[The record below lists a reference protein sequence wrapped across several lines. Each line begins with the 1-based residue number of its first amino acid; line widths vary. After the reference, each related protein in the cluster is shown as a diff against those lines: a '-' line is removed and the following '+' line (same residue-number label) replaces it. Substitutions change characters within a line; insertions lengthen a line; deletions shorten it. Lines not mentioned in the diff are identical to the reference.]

1 MVKKLHQGSEKVSTQ
16 YIHPKQLELNHDL
29 LWKEIEQRNW
39 RNWTPLETHKEKPE
53 QLLCPD
59 LCKSR
64 MKWPASAELPQDY
77 ARAKGKQQLKWPDS
91 GRITWGH
98 GVRLSSW
105 GAQATPAPLFVPF
118 CLAFTLPALMIS
130 YTFHG
135 HQPQEGTR
143 PPKHWILAN
152 VQTNHKLAEQI
163 KVFWVLHISEGR
175 DTDNELF
182 SRELWESWI
191 ATAQPLLLG

>member
-1 MVKKLHQGSEKVSTQ
+1 MHTSKTAGTEPWFTLKRDWAKELEKLNAIGN
-16 YIHPKQLELNHDL
+16 P
-29 LWKEIEQRNW
+29 QRKT
-39 RNWTPLETHKEKPE
+39 RAAPLPW
-53 QLLCPD
+53 
-59 LCKSR
+59 LCKSH
-64 MKWPASAELPQDY
+64 MKWSASAELPQDY

-118 CLAFTLPALMIS
+118 CLAFTLPALTIS
-130 YTFHG
+130 YMFHG

-163 KVFWVLHISEGR
+163 KLFWVLHISEGR

-182 SRELWESWI
+182 SRELWEAWI
-191 ATAQPLLLG
+191 ATAQPLLPG